1 MEMFNAYIVP
11 VVLIICLCVGYIVKH
26 LIPTDK
32 VNKFIPLM
40 VGVLGIF
47 ISVWNSGW
55 TVTPEILVIGLV
67 SGLAST
73 GLHQALKQFI
83 DKGIDKEK

>member
-11 VVLIICLCVGYIVKH
+11 VVLIICLCVGYIIKH
-26 LIPTDK
+26 LIPTDR
-32 VNKFIPLM
+32 VNKFIPLI
-40 VGVLGIF
+40 VGVLGVF

-83 DKGIDKEK
+83 DKGIDKEE